1 MARTFTVVELSSY
14 TAGNY
19 TLSVNC
25 GTGANRVFVALL
37 THESSLANTL
47 GAVTLG
53 GVTVQETAQTTG
65 GGNANFT
72 RKLIWLVNPP
82 SGTQTLSV
90 TSTGDKRVV
99 CLYAIDDAASAV
111 TGAAIT
117 ALTVSGSPQIALTSA
132 TGHTALAFG
141 SWGPGAAGAPIG
153 GVTEVY
159 DANSSLSALRLW
171 AGEAAGAASVT
182 VGATMPTD
190 AWVVA
195 GLSIAPAAGGTAPT
209 ITVQP
214 SNQSVTAGATATF
227 SVTATGTALTY
238 QWQRNPGGNTSFA
251 AIGGATAASYTTPAT
266 SVTGGTANNTD
277 TYRCVVTGDTAPT
290 ATSSA
295 ATLTVSAAG
304 VAPTI
309 TVQPAA
315 QSVTAGATATF
326 SVTATGTALTYQ
338 WQRNPGGNT
347 SFAAIGGATSASYT
361 TPATSVT
368 GGTANNTDTYRC
380 VVTGSTAPAATSNAA
395 TLTVTVAATWGFTFA
410 GNTAYR
416 MTSFAGS
423 GAGLVSEAGTQVVL
437 VIQNTSTDAEVARS
451 GVLTADADGYIPR
464 FTHASLAG
472 PGTSYDVKVKPQDGR
487 APYVVRMSTT

>member
-1 MARTFTVVELSSY
+1 MARTFTLVELSSY

-53 GVTVQETAQTTG
+53 GATVQETAQTTG

-111 TGAAIT
+111 SGAAIT

-141 SWGPGAAGAPIG
+141 SWGPGAAGAPLG

-159 DANSSLSALRLW
+159 DANSSLNTIRLW
-171 AGEAAGAASVT
+171 AGEAAGATSVSI
-182 VGATMPTD
+182 GATISTD
-190 AWVVA
+190 AWVMA
-195 GLSIAPAAGGTAPT
+195 GLSLAPVAGGTAPT

-214 SNQSVTAGATATF
+214 ANQSVTAGATAAFSVTATGTALTYQWQRNPGGNTSFANISGATSASYTTPATTVSGGGANNTDTYRCVVTGDTSPAATSTAATLTVSASGTAPTITIQPANQSVTAGATATF

-238 QWQRNPGGNTSFA
+238 QWQRNSANISGATSASFTTPVTTVA
-251 AIGGATAASYTTPAT
+251 GGA
-266 SVTGGTANNTD
+266 ANNGD
-277 TYRCVVTGDTAPT
+277 TYRCVVTGDTAPA

-295 ATLTVSAAG
+295 ATLTV
-304 VAPTI
+304 
-309 TVQPAA
+309 
-315 QSVTAGATATF
+315 TAG
-326 SVTATGTALTYQ
+326 S
-338 WQRNPGGNT
+338 
-347 SFAAIGGATSASYT
+347 
-361 TPATSVT
+361 
-368 GGTANNTDTYRC
+368 
-380 VVTGSTAPAATSNAA
+380 
-395 TLTVTVAATWGFTFA
+395 TWGFTFA

-416 MTSFAGS
+416 LTSFAGS

-451 GVLTADADGYIPR
+451 GVLTADSNGYLPR
-464 FTHASLAG
+464 FTNASLAG
-472 PGTSYDVKVKPQDGR
+472 PATIYDVKVKPVDGR
-487 APYVVRMSTT
+487 APYIVRMATS